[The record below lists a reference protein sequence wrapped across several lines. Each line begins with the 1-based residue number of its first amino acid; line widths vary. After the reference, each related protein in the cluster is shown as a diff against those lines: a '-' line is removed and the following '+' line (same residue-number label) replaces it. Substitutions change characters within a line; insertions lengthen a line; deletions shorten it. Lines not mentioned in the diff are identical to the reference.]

1 MRHFDRITLSSFI
14 NFNDM
19 NLHLNFNDPNYEFAL
34 AGALLHYRSTALC
47 TLENRLVVD
56 EGCVAHLRWP
66 MFYRSARS
74 TASRGGRAW
83 RGGVLVS
90 VIVIFLDCIY

>member
-34 AGALLHYRSTALC
+34 AGALLHYKASINIIVYQRFTKLFNVAARTHSTKLSIYLSVKPAL
-47 TLENRLVVD
+47 T
-56 EGCVAHLRWP
+56 
-66 MFYRSARS
+66 
-74 TASRGGRAW
+74 
-83 RGGVLVS
+83 
-90 VIVIFLDCIY
+90 

>member
-1 MRHFDRITLSSFI
+1 MIRIMS
-14 NFNDM
+14 
-19 NLHLNFNDPNYEFAL
+19 LHWPV
-34 AGALLHYRSTALC
+34 HYRSIALC
-47 TLENRLVVD
+47 TLGNWLVVD

-74 TASRGGRAW
+74 TASQGGRAR